1 MSSSALAV
9 PGLINYQGKLTD
21 ASGVSLDGFYN
32 IRFSLYNVATGGTS
46 MWEELQNDISVV
58 DGILSVHLGSVTS
71 FPSNIFDNDNL
82 YLKIEIENPSSGL
95 YETLSPRQQ
104 LTSTAY
110 SMRAADSDTLNG
122 MDSGEFAS
130 ATHTHDS
137 RYVNEGQSNSITST
151 MIVNSTITSADLCN
165 NSVNSGK
172 IADGSVTASDLQDGT
187 ALSEIIDDD
196 GPGSGLNADFLDGLS
211 ESVFFRLNQNET
223 VTGRPAF
230 NGGTATIAPFSVDSS
245 YLVSLLNADLLDGK
259 HASAFASSTHNHSAT
274 QITSGIFS
282 NSRFSAYSDLSSEGY
297 LNNNSSTDLL
307 TRSQADARFVNEA
320 QANSITSTMIL
331 DSTITAADLA
341 SNSVGSSE
349 IATSAVGA
357 SEIATNA
364 VGSSEIA
371 ANAVGV
377 SEISFPLIYTST
389 LTNGGL
395 STMINTSNGSSGNFP
410 AGILGAANGDPGS
423 YKIFGVMGLTP
434 ALGYTGS
441 IAGMLPNDKIGV
453 GGAADGGY
461 GVAGVSNSHFH
472 AAVYGENTEGTGVLG
487 KHTSTGYVS
496 PGVHGQNTGAG
507 CGVLGDGGSGA
518 GVIARSVSG
527 NPLEAYDKDPYN
539 RRFYVSNSG
548 QVYADGSFNSGGADL
563 AEMLPAVPGLE
574 PGDVLV
580 VDLEGKLIRSSEPSA
595 TNVVGVYSTSPGFIG
610 GCNDDDDPT
619 GKVPLA
625 VLGIVPCKVS
635 NENGPIKP
643 GDLLVTSSIPGH
655 AMKAPDDPKA
665 GTVLGKALSSL
676 ESDTGLVRLYVTVN

>member
-1 MSSSALAV
+1 MKKGFYLSIVITFLIVILMSSSALAV
-9 PGLINYQGKLTD
+9 PGLINYQGNLTD
-21 ASGVSLDGFYN
+21 ANGEPLDGFYN
-32 IRFSLYNVATGGTS
+32 IRFTLYNAASVGTS
-46 MWEELQNDISVV
+46 MWSEQQNNINVV
-58 DGILSVHLGSVTS
+58 DGIVSVNLGSITS
-71 FPSNIFDNDNL
+71 FPPNLFDNDNL
-82 YLKIEIENPSSGL
+82 YLEIEIENPGSGL

-110 SMRAADSDTLNG
+110 SMRAANSDTLNG

-137 RYVNEGQSNSITST
+137 RYVNEGQANSITST
-151 MIVNSTITSADLCN
+151 MIVNNTITSEDLCT

-172 IADGSVTASDLQDGT
+172 IVDGSITAGDLKDGT
-187 ALSEIIDDD
+187 ALSEISDDD
-196 GPGSGLNADFLDGLS
+196 GPGSGLNAD
-211 ESVFFRLNQNET
+211 
-223 VTGRPAF
+223 
-230 NGGTATIAPFSVDSS
+230 
-245 YLVSLLNADLLDGK
+245 LLDGQ

-274 QITSGIFS
+274 QITSGILS
-282 NSRFSAYSDLSSEGY
+282 NTLFSAYSDLSAEGY
-297 LNNNSSTDLL
+297 LNNNSSSDLL
-307 TRSQADARFVNEA
+307 TRSQLDARFVNEA
-320 QANSITSTMIL
+320 QANSITSSMIV

-349 IATSAVGA
+349 IATNAVGA
-357 SEIATNA
+357 SEIASNA

-371 ANAVGV
+371 SNAVGV
-377 SEISFPLIYTST
+377 DEINFSLYYSGSD
-389 LTNGGL
+389 LNGGL
-395 STMINTSNGSSGNFP
+395 IDMINTSNGTSGNYP
-410 AGILGAANGDPGS
+410 AGISGATNGDPGS
-423 YKIFGVMGLTP
+423 YRVFGVMGLTP

-441 IAGMLPNDKIGV
+441 IASMFPNAKIGV
-453 GGAADGGY
+453 GGASNGGY
-461 GVAGVSNSHFH
+461 GVAGVSNSHYH
-472 AAVYGENTEGTGVLG
+472 AGVYGESTEGMGVWGKHTHSSLTSPGVLG
-487 KHTSTGYVS
+487 E
-496 PGVHGQNTGAG
+496 NTGSG

-518 GVIARSVSG
+518 GVIARSTSG
-527 NPLEAYDKDPYN
+527 NPLEAYDRDPYN

-563 AEMLPAVPGLE
+563 AEMLPAAPGLE

-610 GCNDDDDPT
+610 GYSDDDDPT

-643 GDLLVTSSIPGH
+643 GDLLVTSSTPGH